1 MSEQVPGMNGTTCVI
16 LAGGRGTRLN
26 SVVSD
31 RPKVLAQVNGRPFLT
46 FLLDRIVLSGVK
58 DVVLCTGYM
67 ADAVLGEIGLGYG
80 PLRITHSPEP
90 RPLGTA
96 GALRNALRH
105 VRSDVFV
112 LMNGDSYADV
122 DLPAFFRW
130 FHGRER
136 DLGLLLASVDDVS
149 RYGRVTIADDGSV
162 TSFREKGEDTGEG
175 LINAGVYIMKREI
188 AAGIIPDVPVSL
200 ERDVLPGLVGHAFY
214 GYPWTGTFI
223 DIGTP
228 ESYRLAEDV
237 LPGSGS
243 TKEQKGLL

>member
-1 MSEQVPGMNGTTCVI
+1 MSEQVLEMNGTTCVI
-16 LAGGRGTRLN
+16 LAGGRGTRLD

-67 ADAVLGEIGLGYG
+67 ADVVLGEIGLGYG
-80 PLRITHSPEP
+80 PLRITHSPEK

-122 DLPAFFRW
+122 DLPAYFRW
-130 FHGRER
+130 FHERKR

-188 AAGIIPDVPVSL
+188 AAGIIPDLTVSL
-200 ERDVLPGLVGHAFY
+200 ERDVLPGLIGHSFY
-214 GYPWTGTFI
+214 GYRWAGRFI

-228 ESYRLAEDV
+228 ESYRLAADV
-237 LPGSGS
+237 LPGRGS
-243 TKEQKGLL
+243 IKEQKGLL